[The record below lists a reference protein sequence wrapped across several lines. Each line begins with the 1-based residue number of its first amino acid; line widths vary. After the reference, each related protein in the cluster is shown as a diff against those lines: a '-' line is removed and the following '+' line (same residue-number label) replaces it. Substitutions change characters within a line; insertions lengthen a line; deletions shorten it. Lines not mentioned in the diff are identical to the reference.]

1 MFALVRTGGRQYKLS
16 PGEVFKVDR
25 MAVEPSSSVVLDEV
39 LLVSDGDE
47 VTVGTPLVDGANVAC
62 TVLRHER
69 GPKIRVFRFK
79 AKKGYRKR
87 SGQRRELTVL
97 RVDGVSPDGKRMM
110 KAEVTVAPA
119 AGPKAAS
126 TAKPTAKATSTAKA
140 ESKAAAKSTTTPKA
154 TAKSEAAA
162 KPTVKPA
169 AKAASKAAA
178 KPKAKAKSKAAAKPK
193 AKSKAKASA
202 KTKSKAQSKAKAS
215 AKAKSKS
222 AGK

>member
-1 MFALVRTGGRQYKLS
+1 MFALVRTGGRQYKIS

-39 LLVSDGDE
+39 LLVSEGDE

-62 TVLRHER
+62 TVVRHER

-97 RVDGVSPDGKRMM
+97 RVDGVSPDGKRMTM
-110 KAEVTVAPA
+110 AEVAAPTKA
-119 AGPKAAS
+119 AAKPKAK
-126 TAKPTAKATSTAKA
+126 AK
-140 ESKAAAKSTTTPKA
+140 SKAAAKP
-154 TAKSEAAA
+154 E
-162 KPTVKPA
+162 

-193 AKSKAKASA
+193 AKAKSKAAAKSTAKPKAAAKPKAKSKAKASA
-202 KTKSKAQSKAKAS
+202 KTKSKAKSKSKAS

>member
-1 MFALVRTGGRQYKLS
+1 MFALVRTGGRQYKIS
-16 PGEVFKVDR
+16 PGEVCKVDR

-39 LLVSDGDE
+39 LLVSEGDE

-62 TVLRHER
+62 TVVRHER
-69 GPKIRVFRFK
+69 GPKVRVFRFK

-97 RVDGVSPDGKRMM
+97 RVDGVSPDGKRMTM
-110 KAEVTVAPA
+110 AEVVAPTKA
-119 AGPKAAS
+119 AAKPKAK
-126 TAKPTAKATSTAKA
+126 AK
-140 ESKAAAKSTTTPKA
+140 SKAAAKSEVK
-154 TAKSEAAA
+154 AKSKAAA
-162 KPTVKPA
+162 KPK
-169 AKAASKAAA
+169 AKAKSKEAA

-202 KTKSKAQSKAKAS
+202 KAKSKAKSKSKAS

>member
-1 MFALVRTGGRQYKLS
+1 MFALVRTGGRQYKIS

-39 LLVSDGDE
+39 LLVSEGDE

-62 TVLRHER
+62 TVVRHER

-87 SGQRRELTVL
+87 SGQRRDLTVL
-97 RVDGVSPDGKRMM
+97 RVDGVSPDGKRMTM
-110 KAEVTVAPA
+110 AEVAAPT
-119 AGPKAAS
+119 KAA
-126 TAKPTAKATSTAKA
+126 AKTKAKAK
-140 ESKAAAKSTTTPKA
+140 SKAAAKP
-154 TAKSEAAA
+154 E
-162 KPTVKPA
+162 

-178 KPKAKAKSKAAAKPK
+178 KPKAKAKSKAAAKSTAKPKAAAKPK

-202 KTKSKAQSKAKAS
+202 KTKSKA
-215 AKAKSKS
+215 KSKS

>member
-1 MFALVRTGGRQYKLS
+1 MFALVRTGGRQYKIS

-39 LLVSDGDE
+39 LLVSEGDE

-62 TVLRHER
+62 TVVRHER

-97 RVDGVSPDGKRMM
+97 RVDGVSPDGKRMTM
-110 KAEVTVAPA
+110 AEVAAPTKA
-119 AGPKAAS
+119 AAKPKAK
-126 TAKPTAKATSTAKA
+126 AK
-140 ESKAAAKSTTTPKA
+140 SKAAAKP
-154 TAKSEAAA
+154 E
-162 KPTVKPA
+162 

-178 KPKAKAKSKAAAKPK
+178 KPKAKAKSKAAAKSTAKPKAEAKSKAAAKPKAK

-202 KTKSKAQSKAKAS
+202 KTKSKA
-215 AKAKSKS
+215 KSKS

>member
-1 MFALVRTGGRQYKLS
+1 MFALVRTGGRQYKIS

-39 LLVSDGDE
+39 LLVSEGDE

-62 TVLRHER
+62 TVVRHER

-97 RVDGVSPDGKRMM
+97 RVDGVSPDGKRMTM
-110 KAEVTVAPA
+110 AEVAAPTKA
-119 AGPKAAS
+119 AAKPKAK
-126 TAKPTAKATSTAKA
+126 AK
-140 ESKAAAKSTTTPKA
+140 SKAAAKP
-154 TAKSEAAA
+154 E
-162 KPTVKPA
+162 

-193 AKSKAKASA
+193 AKAKSKAAAKSTAKPKAAAKPKAKSKAKASA
-202 KTKSKAQSKAKAS
+202 KTKSKAKSKSKVS

>member
-1 MFALVRTGGRQYKLS
+1 MFALVRTGGRQYKIS

-39 LLVSDGDE
+39 LLVSEGDE
-47 VTVGTPLVDGANVAC
+47 GTVGTPLVDGANVAC
-62 TVLRHER
+62 TVVRHER

-97 RVDGVSPDGKRMM
+97 RVDGVSPDGKRMTM
-110 KAEVTVAPA
+110 AEVAAP
-119 AGPKAAS
+119 
-126 TAKPTAKATSTAKA
+126 T
-140 ESKAAAKSTTTPKA
+140 
-154 TAKSEAAA
+154 
-162 KPTVKPA
+162 
-169 AKAASKAAA
+169 KAAA
-178 KPKAKAKSKAAAKPK
+178 KPKAKAKSKTAAKPEAKAASKAAAKSKAKSKAAAKSTAKPKAAAKPK

-202 KTKSKAQSKAKAS
+202 KTKSKAKSKSKAS